1 MKQKKLSVWMLDT
14 GFVQQLVVRLFT
26 LCSSLQPSEAS
37 TASQSLIPLLLL
49 DLCSGKGREQ
59 RPSLGNS
66 HCGLLICPQPEP
78 SLKVTSQHQEVLS
91 CTLSQLV
98 NSSKWWV
105 KLWNI
110 KMRFFPPFLI
120 TFFFSVQISK
130 KSLLLPHTAGAALTK
145 CFSLQGTFSTSVTKL
160 ESQLKQGKIYRNI
173 CSQYIMY
180 ICTGSFKN
188 KGNQHKA
195 ALSEVFSNRSCCHG
209 FT

>member
-1 MKQKKLSVWMLDT
+1 MQCRPCLPLLAEKVTTQTLSTCCHPCCCLTLPCSREIKKPALPCVRRVWLDVGVLSVSARVMKQKELSVWMLDT

-37 TASQSLIPLLLL
+37 TASQSLTPLLLL
-49 DLCSGKGREQ
+49 DPCSGKGREQ

-130 KSLLLPHTAGAALTK
+130 KSLFCCLTLQELL
-145 CFSLQGTFSTSVTKL
+145 
-160 ESQLKQGKIYRNI
+160 
-173 CSQYIMY
+173 
-180 ICTGSFKN
+180 
-188 KGNQHKA
+188 
-195 ALSEVFSNRSCCHG
+195 
-209 FT
+209 